1 MSPHEI
7 TNMAASVHQ
16 RLKNHSDQSG
26 RYFGEVLLSYGME
39 RFLYRLSVS
48 PSGGRFVL
56 KGGLMLMVWR
66 SAVYRPTN
74 DIDLLGHMSNDPAV
88 VAAAIREACEQ
99 PVEDDGL
106 AFDGDSVQ
114 TAPIAVEKEYEGV
127 RVTLVGRLARAIIPI
142 RVDVGFGDVVVPE
155 AQEVEVPSV
164 LGFPSARLL
173 AYPRETMVAEKLEA
187 MIRHGETNSRV
198 RDFLD
203 IWLLSRQFEFTGDG
217 LLRAVRATFTARG
230 TRLDDDPACFTT
242 SFAKDPARQI
252 MWARFIKRSQIEGA
266 PGTFAEV
273 VQGVRAFVE
282 PLLSAL
288 GSGDDLGLRWDPPG
302 PWSITGQTA

>member
-1 MSPHEI
+1 
-7 TNMAASVHQ
+7 MAASVHQ

-66 SAVYRPTN
+66 SAVYRPTK
-74 DIDLLGHMSNDPAV
+74 DIDLLGRMPNDPAV
-88 VAAAIREACEQ
+88 VAVAIREACDQ
-99 PVEDDGL
+99 SVEDDGL
-106 AFDGDSVQ
+106 VFDADSVH
-114 TAPIAVEKEYEGV
+114 TGPIAVEKEYEGV
-127 RVTLVGRLARAIIPI
+127 RVTLVGRLARAIIRLQI
-142 RVDVGFGDVVVPE
+142 DVGFGDVVVPE
-155 AQEVEVPSV
+155 AQEIEVPSV
-164 LGFPSARLL
+164 LGFPRAHLL

-203 IWLLSRQFEFTGDG
+203 IWLLSRQFEFAGDG

-230 TRLDDDPACFTT
+230 THLDGDPACFTT
-242 SFAKDPARQI
+242 SFAEDQARQV

-266 PGTFAEV
+266 PATFAEV
-273 VQGVRAFVE
+273 VQGVKTFVG
-282 PLLSAL
+282 PLLDAL
-288 GSGDDLGLRWDPPG
+288 GSGDDLDLGWGPLG
-302 PWSITGQTA
+302 PWLAKR

>member
-16 RLKNHSDQSG
+16 RLKNHADRTG
-26 RYFGEVLLSYGME
+26 RYFGEVLLTYGIE
-39 RFLYRLSVS
+39 RFLYRLSMS
-48 PSGGRFVL
+48 PSGKRFVL

-66 SAVYRPTN
+66 SAVHRPTK

-99 PVEDDGL
+99 SVEDDGII
-106 AFDGDSVQ
+106 FDADSMQ

-127 RVTLVGRLARAIIPI
+127 RVTLVGRLARAII
-142 RVDVGFGDVVVPE
+142 RMQVDVGFGDVVVPE

-164 LGFPSARLL
+164 LGFPPAHLL

-203 IWLLSRQFEFTGDG
+203 VWLLSRQFEFAGDG
-217 LLRAVRATFTARG
+217 LLRAVRATFTTRD

-242 SFAKDPARQI
+242 SFAEDQSRQI
-252 MWARFIKRSQIEGA
+252 MWATFLRRSQIEGA
-266 PGTFAEV
+266 PATFAEV
-273 VQGVRAFVE
+273 VQGVETFVR
-282 PLLSAL
+282 PLLGAL
-288 GSGDDLGLRWDPPG
+288 GSGGDMDLRWGPPG
-302 PWSITGQTA
+302 PWSAKP

>member
-16 RLKNHSDQSG
+16 RLKNHSFRSG
-26 RYFGEVLLSYGME
+26 RYFGEVLLTYGIE
-39 RFLYRLSVS
+39 RFLYRLSMS
-48 PSGGRFVL
+48 PTGKRFVL

-66 SAVYRPTN
+66 SAVYRPTK
-74 DIDLLGHMSNDPAV
+74 DIDLLGRISNDPAV

-99 PVEDDGL
+99 TVEDDGL
-106 AFDGDSVQ
+106 VFDADSVR

-127 RVTLVGRLARAIIPI
+127 RVTLIGRLARAII
-142 RVDVGFGDVVVPE
+142 RMQVDVGFGDVVVPE

-164 LGFPSARLL
+164 LGFPPAHLL

-203 IWLLSRQFEFTGDG
+203 IWLLSRQFEFAGDG
-217 LLRAVRATFTARG
+217 LLRAVQATFRARG

-242 SFAKDPARQI
+242 PFAEDQSRQI
-252 MWARFIKRSQIEGA
+252 MWATFLRRSQIEGA
-266 PGTFAEV
+266 PATFAEV
-273 VQGVRAFVE
+273 VQGVNGFVG
-282 PLLSAL
+282 PLLEAL
-288 GSGDDLGLRWDPPG
+288 RSGEDLALRWDPPG
-302 PWSITGQTA
+302 PWSATR